1 MPRPRQRVCLQD
13 GLKLD
18 LNRLIRQGT
27 VRPGTRTGP
36 YLFRWTNNYTGE
48 VVASGEITSDLCGRE
63 EGWFRFEADDLDQRI
78 ILVARPRHFGGAQWY
93 FVCPVMNRRA
103 SVLWMPPGAERFCSR
118 QTWGRRVV
126 AYRSQFRGADDRA
139 HAGKARIK
147 VRLIGDCDPDEWDL
161 PPKPKWMRWRTYNR
175 YVDKYDAY
183 EDILD
188 WGTVE
193 LVARLFGRSDQWP
206 R

>member
-1 MPRPRQRVCLQD
+1 MLGASHPPATRLGFVTVYRRIKRIRTAVGLRVVQ
-13 GLKLD
+13 
-18 LNRLIRQGT
+18 
-27 VRPGTRTGP
+27 
-36 YLFRWTNNYTGE
+36 
-48 VVASGEITSDLCGRE
+48 A
-63 EGWFRFEADDLDQRI
+63 
-78 ILVARPRHFGGAQWY
+78 
-93 FVCPVMNRRA
+93 
-103 SVLWMPPGAERFCSR
+103 
-118 QTWGRRVV
+118 WGRRVV

-175 YVDKYDAY
+175 YVDRYDAY

-193 LVARLFGRSDQWP
+193 LVARLFGRSA
-206 R
+206 

>member
-1 MPRPRQRVCLQD
+1 MASASALP
-13 GLKLD
+13 
-18 LNRLIRQGT
+18 LIRRCAQQRANRIGDLVVAT
-27 VRPGTRTGP
+27 VRNGNRQCQAVVVGCGRFRFRGTDCRNGRGRQHFESTVA
-36 YLFRWTNNYTGE
+36 FRWTN
-48 VVASGEITSDLCGRE
+48 
-63 EGWFRFEADDLDQRI
+63 DDLDQRI

-103 SVLWMPPGAERFCSR
+103 SALWMPPGAERFCSR

-175 YVDKYDAY
+175 YVDRYDAMK
-183 EDILD
+183 ISSIGAPL
-188 WGTVE
+188 
-193 LVARLFGRSDQWP
+193 S
-206 R
+206 